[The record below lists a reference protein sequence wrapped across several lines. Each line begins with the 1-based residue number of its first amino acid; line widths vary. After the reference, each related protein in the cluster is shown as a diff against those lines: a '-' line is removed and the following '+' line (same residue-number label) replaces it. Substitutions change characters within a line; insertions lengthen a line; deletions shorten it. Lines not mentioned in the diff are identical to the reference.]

1 MRCTEA
7 DGDPKGVG
15 EMSGAIF
22 WVYKGL
28 AWVIFAVVV
37 LQFFLA
43 GLGVFEV
50 NEFGPHA
57 ITGLLLVLAS
67 LILLIVAIVAAAT
80 RSLTWG
86 RVGLAALLF
95 VLMILQA
102 ALVIVWRGGA
112 PGVIAAL
119 HPVNALL
126 LLIVGYTL
134 ARGRRLTQM
143 AEGGPA
149 AEPAGPSRVR

>member
-1 MRCTEA
+1 M
-7 DGDPKGVG
+7 G
-15 EMSGAIF
+15 GAIF
-22 WVYKGL
+22 WLYKGL

-57 ITGLLLVLAS
+57 ITGVLVVLAS
-67 LILLIVAIVAAAT
+67 LILLVVAIAAAAT
-80 RSLTWG
+80 HSLTWG
-86 RVGLAALLF
+86 RVGLTALFF

-102 ALVIVWRGGA
+102 LLVFVWREGG

-119 HPVNALL
+119 HPVNGLL
-126 LLIVGYTL
+126 LLIVAYTL
-134 ARGRRLTQM
+134 ARGWRLRQM
-143 AEGGPA
+143 AEGGSAQEPA
-149 AEPAGPSRVR
+149 APSRVQ

>member
-1 MRCTEA
+1 M
-7 DGDPKGVG
+7 G
-15 EMSGAIF
+15 GAIF
-22 WVYKGL
+22 RLYKGL

-50 NEFGPHA
+50 NDFGPHA
-57 ITGLLLVLAS
+57 ITGVFVVAASLLL
-67 LILLIVAIVAAAT
+67 LIIAIVAAAT
-80 RSLTWG
+80 RSLTWK
-86 RVGLAALLF
+86 RVGITALF
-95 VLMILQA
+95 FALMILQA
-102 ALVIVWRGGA
+102 LLVFVWREGG

-119 HPVNALL
+119 HPVNGLL
-126 LLIVGYTL
+126 LLIVAYTL

-149 AEPAGPSRVR
+149 QESAATSRVQ